1 MNAFENAMQQL
12 HKATGAAKISEEDIE
27 ILKSPQKIIQVTFP
41 VTLENGKIRY
51 FNGYRVQYNDVKGP
65 AKGGIR
71 FHPDVDLDEV
81 KALSF
86 WMSIKNSVVNI
97 PFGGGKGGVVINT
110 KEHSRVELER
120 VSRAFIRAIHK
131 DIGPQVDIPAPDVYT
146 NPQVMGWMMDEY
158 EAIMGAYAP
167 GIITGKPIS
176 LGGSRGRDV
185 ATAMGGYYVLK
196 EAMNTYEMDPSK
208 TSVVIQGFGNA
219 GRNLAS
225 ILYNNGYSVIAVS
238 DSQAGMFN
246 KKGLNIDDLIDHKSE
261 KSTVKGFKD
270 GKEISNQEL
279 LEIDCDVLVP
289 AALENVITG
298 KNAENIKARFIL
310 EVANGPLTSEAD
322 FILKGKNTVIIPD
335 VLANAGGVVV
345 SYFEWA
351 QNNYGYYWFE
361 EEVLQR
367 LEARMVAAFRDIYQK
382 SKAREMSM
390 REAAFILAIQ
400 RIIQAAKDRGRI

>member
-12 HKATGAAKISEEDIE
+12 HKAAKAAKISEDEIE
-27 ILKSPQKIIQVTFP
+27 ILKAPQKIIQVTFP
-41 VTLENGKIRY
+41 VRMENGKIRY

-81 KALSF
+81 TALSF

-97 PFGGGKGGVVINT
+97 PFGGGKGGVVINP
-110 KEHSRVELER
+110 KEHSQIELEK
-120 VSRAFIRAIHK
+120 VSRAFIRSIYRN
-131 DIGPQVDIPAPDVYT
+131 IGPEVDIPAPDVYT
-146 NPQVMGWMMDEY
+146 NPQIMGWMMDEY
-158 EAIMGAYAP
+158 ESIRGEYAP
-167 GIITGKPIS
+167 GVITGKPIS

-196 EAMNTYEMDPSK
+196 EALNVYGMDPSK
-208 TSVVIQGFGNA
+208 TKVVIQGFGNA
-219 GRNLAS
+219 GMNLAK
-225 ILYNNGYSVIAVS
+225 ILYENGYRVIAAS
-238 DSQAGMFN
+238 DSQTGIFSKN
-246 KKGLNIDDLIDHKSE
+246 GLKITEAIKHKQE
-261 KSTVKGFKD
+261 KATLKGFGD
-270 GKEISNQEL
+270 CTEISNRDL
-279 LEIDCDVLVP
+279 LELDCDVLVP

-298 KNAENIKARFIL
+298 KNAENIKAKIIL
-310 EVANGPLTSEAD
+310 ELANGPLTSEAD
-322 FILKGKNTVIIPD
+322 FILKGRNIIVIPD

-361 EEVLQR
+361 EEVLER
-367 LEARMVAAFRDIYQK
+367 LGARMVAAFKDIYE
-382 SKAREMSM
+382 KAESREISM

-400 RIIQAAKDRGRI
+400 RIIEAAKARGRI